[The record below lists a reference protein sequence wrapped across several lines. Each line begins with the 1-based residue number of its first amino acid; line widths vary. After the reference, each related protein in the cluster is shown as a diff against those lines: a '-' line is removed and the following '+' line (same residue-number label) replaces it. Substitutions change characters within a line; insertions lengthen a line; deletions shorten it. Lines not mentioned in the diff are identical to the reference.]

1 MAEQILAN
9 HQQPAE
15 TKPIR
20 VAIIEDLRDL
30 REGLQLFLEN
40 STGFE
45 LTGVFGSMEEA
56 LRGLPASIPDAILVD
71 LGLPGMS
78 GIEGIRVMKEKFP
91 DVQLI
96 ALTVF
101 DEDDKIFDALCAG
114 ANGYLLKKTPPAKLL
129 EALRD
134 VTTGGA
140 PISPEIASRVIYLF
154 RQFRPPVD
162 REACHLTQQETQLLK
177 LFVDGHNYKTAAV
190 EMNIS
195 VNTIS
200 FHLRNIYRKL
210 QVHSKSEAVSKALRS
225 RLI

>member
-1 MAEQILAN
+1 M
-9 HQQPAE
+9 
-15 TKPIR
+15 
-20 VAIIEDLRDL
+20 AIIEDLRDL
-30 REGLQLFLEN
+30 REGLQLFLE
-40 STGFE
+40 SALGFE
-45 LTGVFGSMEEA
+45 LTGVFSSMEQA
-56 LRGLPASIPDAILVD
+56 LSELPSSIPDAILVD

-78 GIEGIRVMKEKFP
+78 GIEGIRVMKERFP

-134 VTTGGA
+134 VTSGGA

-154 RQFRPPVD
+154 RQFRPPAD

>member
-1 MAEQILAN
+1 MVEQTFSD
-9 HQQPAE
+9 HQQPTE
-15 TKPIR
+15 NKPIR

-30 REGLQLFLEN
+30 REGLQLFLE
-40 STGFE
+40 SALGFE
-45 LTGVFGSMEEA
+45 LTGVFSSMEQA
-56 LRGLPASIPDAILVD
+56 LSELPSSIPDAILVD

-78 GIEGIRVMKEKFP
+78 GIEGIRVMKERFP

-134 VTTGGA
+134 VTSGGA

-154 RQFRPPVD
+154 RQFRPPAD

>member
-15 TKPIR
+15 PKSIR

-56 LRGLPASIPDAILVD
+56 LRGLPTSIPDAILVD

-78 GIEGIRVMKEKFP
+78 GIEGIRVMKERFP

-134 VTTGGA
+134 VTSGGA
-140 PISPEIASRVIYLF
+140 PISPEIASRVIHLF
-154 RQFRPPVD
+154 RQFRPPAD

>member
-15 TKPIR
+15 PKSIR

-56 LRGLPASIPDAILVD
+56 LRGLPTSIPDAILVD

-78 GIEGIRVMKEKFP
+78 GIEGIRVMKERFP

-134 VTTGGA
+134 VTSGGA

-154 RQFRPPVD
+154 RQFRPPAD

-210 QVHSKSEAVSKALRS
+210 QVHSKSEAVSKALRN